1 MSECV
6 CVKEEGNRI
15 GRWRDHAWFD
25 KTSPG
30 TRTRRRRRG
39 RHGYKHGKNLGGFT
53 LWGKDLLLGYLG
65 NLVLTLSD
73 SIDF

>member
-39 RHGYKHGKNLGGFT
+39 RHGDENGKNRGAPTHRKSDILIGC
-53 LWGKDLLLGYLG
+53 LG
-65 NLVLTLSD
+65 NLVLTLSV
-73 SIDF
+73 SVDF